1 MLEKQGISVKVIDN
15 NEDHCQQ
22 MVERLKKGMV
32 LLGDGTDMDMLTQE
46 GVSEADTVICTTK
59 DERLNLM
66 MALLAKHLGAGQ
78 TMVRVTRTE
87 YIALMQQVGID
98 IVLSTR
104 LLAAGEVLTFVRSG
118 NVVSVSLLEGARA
131 EALEIVIPE
140 GSKAAGKPL
149 MKANLP
155 KSCLVGA
162 YVRDGRVYIPDGH
175 SVLAAGD
182 SVILI
187 AEADR
192 AQDVISYFKGR
203 D

>member
-1 MLEKQGISVKVIDN
+1 
-15 NEDHCQQ
+15 
-22 MVERLKKGMV
+22 
-32 LLGDGTDMDMLTQE
+32 
-46 GVSEADTVICTTK
+46 
-59 DERLNLM
+59 
-66 MALLAKHLGAGQ
+66 
-78 TMVRVTRTE
+78 
-87 YIALMQQVGID
+87 MQQVGID

-104 LLAAGEVLTFVRSG
+104 LLAAGEVLAFVRSG
-118 NVVSVSLLEGARA
+118 SVVSVSLLEGARA

-175 SVLAAGD
+175 SVL
-182 SVILI
+182 LI

>member
-1 MLEKQGISVKVIDN
+1 
-15 NEDHCQQ
+15 
-22 MVERLKKGMV
+22 
-32 LLGDGTDMDMLTQE
+32 
-46 GVSEADTVICTTK
+46 
-59 DERLNLM
+59 
-66 MALLAKHLGAGQ
+66 
-78 TMVRVTRTE
+78 MVRVTRTE

-104 LLAAGEVLTFVRSG
+104 LLAAGEVLAFVRSG
-118 NVVSVSLLEGARA
+118 SVVSVSLLEGARA

-162 YVRDGRVYIPDGH
+162 YVRDDRVYIPDGH